1 MASTQEKTNDRFS
14 NAKFS
19 GVKILHLIPY
29 MHPDAGGPPVV
40 VDRFCRELKSRGHS
54 ASVITTDALCPTD
67 DSDWTKPFEQRYEFT
82 VLPSLRRNV
91 FGYSRQLKP
100 LLEARVDEFDLV
112 HVHNL
117 WSYMN
122 IAVSRVCHKQNV
134 PFVVST
140 HGMLDP
146 NSLSRKSSKKKLY
159 GRLIE
164 FPRLRR
170 ASGMIYTHKE
180 EQALANSSCSGLPAG
195 YVVPLGADEP
205 PSEGITE
212 AKAELLKKY
221 PVFKDKKLV
230 LFFGRLHPKKGLD
243 LLIPAMKVLSQKLPA
258 VHLVLAGPIDDGY
271 QIKIDRMIK
280 ENQLEEQITFTGPVY
295 ETQKWAMLSL
305 ADLFVLPSYQENFA
319 ITVVEALRV
328 GLPVVLSEHVNIWQ
342 DIVSA
347 NAGLKCLLDPV
358 DIANT
363 LEKVLNNEMLHR
375 KLSANGPALV
385 EREFTW
391 QVAGEKLLE
400 SYQQVLALNPE

>member
-1 MASTQEKTNDRFS
+1 
-14 NAKFS
+14 
-19 GVKILHLIPY
+19 

-40 VDRFCRELKSRGHS
+40 VDRFCRELSSLGHS
-54 ASVITTDALCPTD
+54 VSVITTDALCPAD
-67 DSDWTKPFEQRYEFT
+67 DYDWIKPFEQRYEFT

-91 FGYSRQLKP
+91 FGYSRQLKS
-100 LLEARVDEFDLV
+100 LLSTRVSEFDLV

-122 IAVSRVCHKQNV
+122 IAVSHACRKRNV

-146 NSLSRKSSKKKLY
+146 NSLSRKSWKKKLY

-164 FPRLRR
+164 FPQLRH
-170 ASGMIYTHKE
+170 ASGMIYTHEE
-180 EQALANSSCSGLPAG
+180 EQALANSSCSGLPTG
-195 YVVPLGADEP
+195 YVVPLGADEL

-221 PVFKDKKLV
+221 PAFKDKKLV

-243 LLIPAMKVLSQKLPA
+243 LLIPAMAILLRKMPA
-258 VHLVLAGPIDDGY
+258 VHLVLAGPIDEGY
-271 QIKIDRMIK
+271 RIKVDRMIK
-280 ENQLEEQITFTGPVY
+280 EHQLEEQITFTGPVF
-295 ETQKWAMLSL
+295 ETQKWGMLSL

-347 NAGLKCLLDPV
+347 QAGLKCRLDSA
-358 DIANT
+358 DIADT
-363 LEKVLNNEMLHR
+363 LENILTNKELHS
-375 KLSANGPALV
+375 KLSENGPALV

-391 QVAGEKLLE
+391 KVAGEKLQE
-400 SYQQVLALNPE
+400 SYQQVLASNPQ